1 MFEEFDPK
9 KQSKDK
15 RRMGASLVVSGV
27 VYLSIAG
34 GLVAASAAARQV
46 VKEEDLVQLEF
57 APPPEP
63 EPVAP
68 EPPPP
73 PPEAAPPT
81 PRPKV
86 QRKELAPPKEIPQ
99 EKPAEADRPLV
110 EAPAPEAG
118 QDGFT
123 DGVAGGTGTASV
135 KPVPPPPAPPAP
147 AIKPSGPIHLPENA
161 TPPVAKSGNAAPAY
175 PEEARKSGV
184 QAVVI
189 AKLTVSSDGKVTAVE
204 ILRGPEIFHAPVKA
218 ALMTWRYEPA
228 RLPDGTAF
236 STFRI
241 VQLPFKLEN
250 M

>member
-15 RRMGASLVVSGV
+15 RRMGASLAVSSV

-46 VKEEDLVQLEF
+46 VKEEDLVQLAF

-63 EPVAP
+63 EPVQP

-73 PPEAAPPT
+73 PVATPPSA
-81 PRPKV
+81 RPKV
-86 QRKELAPPKEIPQ
+86 QRKELAPPREIPQ
-99 EKPAEADRPLV
+99 DKPAESDKPLV
-110 EAPAPEAG
+110 DAPAPGAG

-123 DGVAGGTGTASV
+123 DGVAGGTGTA
-135 KPVPPPPAPPAP
+135 KATAPPPPPPPAPVPA
-147 AIKPSGPIHLPENA
+147 KPSGPIHMPENA
-161 TPPVAKSGNAAPAY
+161 TPPIAKSGNAAPAY

-189 AKLTVSSDGKVTAVE
+189 AKLTVSSEGKVTSVE